1 VAFDIHV
8 FLDREGN
15 PCASVTD
22 SDCVRS
28 KPVFL
33 NEKAMSLIAD
43 LAIDICGVQ
52 RDSNV
57 FDIDTGL
64 RRAGIFDEVE

>member
-1 VAFDIHV
+1 
-8 FLDREGN
+8 
-15 PCASVTD
+15 
-22 SDCVRS
+22 VRS